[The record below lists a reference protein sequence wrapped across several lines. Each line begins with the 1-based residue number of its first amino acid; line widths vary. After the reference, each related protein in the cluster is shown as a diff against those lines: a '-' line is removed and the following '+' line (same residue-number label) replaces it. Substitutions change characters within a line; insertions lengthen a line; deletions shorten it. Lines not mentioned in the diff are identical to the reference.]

1 MITSAIC
8 GLIPVLASGSQYLEK
23 GLGYVGI
30 TVALILIWML
40 LRYVPR

>member
-1 MITSAIC
+1 MIISALC
-8 GLIPVLASGSQYLEK
+8 GLTPVLASGSQYLEK
-23 GLGYVGI
+23 GLGYIGI